1 LGLIFPVITSTQ
13 YGNRKNEMRVST
25 ATLVLAASMAFTLP
39 ALANE
44 NCSQLPDA
52 LQTTPVNHISQ
63 NSELLSLDNKLD
75 VHLKPCLAP
84 VTEQNRKAIC
94 ANGKLVA
101 EQALRVIARVDQA
114 GLRNPFLAN
123 AKIRSYANGS
133 ILLERMKQ
141 LRANGTC
148 S

>member
-1 LGLIFPVITSTQ
+1 MR
-13 YGNRKNEMRVST
+13 NKEMTVSAT
-25 ATLVLAASMAFTLP
+25 TLVLAASMALTLP
-39 ALANE
+39 ALATE
-44 NCSQLPDA
+44 MCSQLPDA
-52 LQTTPVNHISQ
+52 LQTTPVNHISS

-75 VHLKPCLAP
+75 VFLKPCLSP
-84 VTEQNRKAIC
+84 VTEQNKKAIC

-101 EQALRVIARVDQA
+101 EQALRVVARIDQA
-114 GLRNPFLAN
+114 GSRNPFLAN

-148 S
+148 I

>member
-1 LGLIFPVITSTQ
+1 MS
-13 YGNRKNEMRVST
+13 VS
-25 ATLVLAASMAFTLP
+25 AANLVLAASMAITLP
-39 ALANE
+39 AWASE

-63 NSELLSLDNKLD
+63 NSELSSLDNKLD
-75 VHLKPCLAP
+75 IYLKPCLAP
-84 VTEQNRKAIC
+84 VTEQNKKAIC

-101 EQALRVIARVDQA
+101 EQALRVVARIDQA

-133 ILLERMKQ
+133 ALLDRMKK
-141 LRANGTC
+141 LRADGTC
-148 S
+148 L

>member
-1 LGLIFPVITSTQ
+1 MT
-13 YGNRKNEMRVST
+13 VSAT
-25 ATLVLAASMAFTLP
+25 TLVLAASMALTLP
-39 ALANE
+39 ALATE
-44 NCSQLPDA
+44 MCSQLPDA
-52 LQTTPVNHISQ
+52 LQTTPVNHISS

-75 VHLKPCLAP
+75 VFLKPCLSP
-84 VTEQNRKAIC
+84 VTEQNKKAIC

-101 EQALRVIARVDQA
+101 EQALRVVARIDQA
-114 GLRNPFLAN
+114 GSRNPFLAN

-148 S
+148 I

>member
-1 LGLIFPVITSTQ
+1 
-13 YGNRKNEMRVST
+13 MRVS
-25 ATLVLAASMAFTLP
+25 ALTLVLAASMAFTLP
-39 ALANE
+39 ALATE
-44 NCSQLPDA
+44 NCAQLPDA

-63 NSELLSLDNKLD
+63 NSELLNLDNRLD
-75 VHLKPCLAP
+75 IYLKPCLAP
-84 VTEQNRKAIC
+84 VTEQNKKAIC

-101 EQALRVIARVDQA
+101 EQTLRVIARIDQA

-133 ILLERMKQ
+133 TLLERMRQ

-148 S
+148 M

>member
-1 LGLIFPVITSTQ
+1 
-13 YGNRKNEMRVST
+13 MRVS
-25 ATLVLAASMAFTLP
+25 ALTLVLAASMAFTLP
-39 ALANE
+39 ALATE
-44 NCSQLPDA
+44 NCAQLPDA

-63 NSELLSLDNKLD
+63 NSELSSLDNKLD
-75 VHLKPCLAP
+75 IYLKPCLAP
-84 VTEQNRKAIC
+84 VTEQNKKAIC

-101 EQALRVIARVDQA
+101 EQALRVVARIDQA

-123 AKIRSYANGS
+123 AKVRSYANGS

-148 S
+148 I

>member
-1 LGLIFPVITSTQ
+1 
-13 YGNRKNEMRVST
+13 MRVS
-25 ATLVLAASMAFTLP
+25 AVTLVLAASMAVSFP
-39 ALANE
+39 VLAAE
-44 NCSQLPDA
+44 NCTQLPDS

-63 NSELLSLDNKLD
+63 NSELSSLDNKLD
-75 VHLKPCLAP
+75 FYLKPCLAP
-84 VTEQNRKAIC
+84 VTEQNKKSIC
-94 ANGKLVA
+94 TNGKLVA
-101 EQALRVIARVDQA
+101 EQTLRVIARIDQA

-148 S
+148 L

>member
-1 LGLIFPVITSTQ
+1 MR
-13 YGNRKNEMRVST
+13 NKEMTVSAT
-25 ATLVLAASMAFTLP
+25 TLVLAASMAFTLP
-39 ALANE
+39 ALATE
-44 NCSQLPDA
+44 MCSQLPDA
-52 LQTTPVNHISQ
+52 LQTTPVNHISS

-75 VHLKPCLAP
+75 VFLKPCLSP
-84 VTEQNRKAIC
+84 VTEQNKKAIC

-101 EQALRVIARVDQA
+101 EQALRVVARIDQA
-114 GLRNPFLAN
+114 GSRNPFLAN

-148 S
+148 I

>member
-1 LGLIFPVITSTQ
+1 
-13 YGNRKNEMRVST
+13 MRVSA

-39 ALANE
+39 ALAAE

-52 LQTTPVNHISQ
+52 LQTAPVNHISQ
-63 NSELLSLDNKLD
+63 NSELLSLDNRLD
-75 VHLKPCLAP
+75 LYLKPCLAP
-84 VTEQNRKAIC
+84 VTEQNKKAIC

-101 EQALRVIARVDQA
+101 EQTLRVIARIDQA

-133 ILLERMKQ
+133 HLLDRMKK
-141 LRANGTC
+141 LRADGTC
-148 S
+148 I

>member
-1 LGLIFPVITSTQ
+1 
-13 YGNRKNEMRVST
+13 MRASA

-39 ALANE
+39 ALASE
-44 NCSQLPDA
+44 MCSQLPDA
-52 LQTTPVNHISQ
+52 LQITPVNHISQ
-63 NSELLSLDNKLD
+63 NSELASLDNKLD
-75 VHLKPCLAP
+75 VYLKPCLAP
-84 VTEQNRKAIC
+84 VTEQNKRAIC

-101 EQALRVIARVDQA
+101 EQTLRVVARIDQA

-133 ILLERMKQ
+133 TLLERMKQ

-148 S
+148 L

>member
-1 LGLIFPVITSTQ
+1 MTISA
-13 YGNRKNEMRVST
+13 
-25 ATLVLAASMAFTLP
+25 ATLALAASMAFALP
-39 ALANE
+39 ALATE
-44 NCSQLPDA
+44 MCSQLPDA
-52 LQTTPVNHISQ
+52 LQTTPVNHISS

-75 VHLKPCLAP
+75 VYLKSCLSP
-84 VTEQNRKAIC
+84 VTEQNKKAIC

-101 EQALRVIARVDQA
+101 EQTLRVVARIDQA
-114 GLRNPFLAN
+114 GSRNPFLAN

-148 S
+148 I

>member
-1 LGLIFPVITSTQ
+1 MS
-13 YGNRKNEMRVST
+13 VSA
-25 ATLVLAASMAFTLP
+25 ATLVLAASMTITLP
-39 ALANE
+39 ALATE

-63 NSELLSLDNKLD
+63 NTELLSLDNKLD
-75 VHLKPCLAP
+75 VYLKPCLAP
-84 VTEQNRKAIC
+84 LTEQNKRAIC

-101 EQALRVIARVDQA
+101 EQTLRVVARIDQA

-123 AKIRSYANGS
+123 AKVKSYKSALN
-133 ILLERMKQ
+133 LLDRINQ

-148 S
+148 V

>member
-1 LGLIFPVITSTQ
+1 MS
-13 YGNRKNEMRVST
+13 VSA
-25 ATLVLAASMAFTLP
+25 ATLVLAASMAITLP
-39 ALANE
+39 ALSTE

-52 LQTTPVNHISQ
+52 LQSTPVNHIQQ

-75 VHLKPCLAP
+75 SYLKPCLAP
-84 VTEQNRKAIC
+84 VTEQNKKAIC

-101 EQALRVIARVDQA
+101 EQTLRVVARIDQA

-133 ILLERMKQ
+133 TLLDRMKQ

-148 S
+148 L

>member
-1 LGLIFPVITSTQ
+1 
-13 YGNRKNEMRVST
+13 MRASA
-25 ATLVLAASMAFTLP
+25 ATLLLAASMVYTCP
-39 ALANE
+39 ALATE
-44 NCSQLPDA
+44 MCSQLPDA

-63 NSELLSLDNKLD
+63 NTELLSLDNKLD
-75 VHLKPCLAP
+75 VYLKPCLAP
-84 VTEQNRKAIC
+84 LTEQNKKAIC

-101 EQALRVIARVDQA
+101 EQTLRVVARIDQA

-148 S
+148 L

>member
-1 LGLIFPVITSTQ
+1 MS
-13 YGNRKNEMRVST
+13 VS
-25 ATLVLAASMAFTLP
+25 AANLVLAASMAITLP
-39 ALANE
+39 AWASE

-63 NSELLSLDNKLD
+63 NSELSSLDNKLD
-75 VHLKPCLAP
+75 IYLKPCLAP
-84 VTEQNRKAIC
+84 VTEQNKKAIC

-101 EQALRVIARVDQA
+101 EQTLRVIARIDQA

-133 ILLERMKQ
+133 ALLDRMKK
-141 LRANGTC
+141 LRADGTC
-148 S
+148 L

>member
-1 LGLIFPVITSTQ
+1 
-13 YGNRKNEMRVST
+13 MRVS
-25 ATLVLAASMAFTLP
+25 ALTLVLAASMAFTLP
-39 ALANE
+39 ALATE
-44 NCSQLPDA
+44 NCAQLPDA

-63 NSELLSLDNKLD
+63 NSELSSLDNKLD
-75 VHLKPCLAP
+75 IYLKPCLAP
-84 VTEQNRKAIC
+84 VTEQNKKAIC

-101 EQALRVIARVDQA
+101 EQTLRVIARIDQA

-123 AKIRSYANGS
+123 AKVRSYANGS

-148 S
+148 I